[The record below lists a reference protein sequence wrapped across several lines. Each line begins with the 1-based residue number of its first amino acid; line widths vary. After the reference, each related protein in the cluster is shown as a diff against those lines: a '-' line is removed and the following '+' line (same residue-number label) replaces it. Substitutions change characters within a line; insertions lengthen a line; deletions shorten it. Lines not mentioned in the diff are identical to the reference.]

1 MIYLTIFGYGLAL
14 VGAVSWQ
21 TVNLQRGGPLRVWC
35 GALVVALIWYQNVG
49 IAADPTHWAQAPVP
63 SSAGTWD
70 AANTSY
76 IPINRRTHSAVH
88 VRAWLRLPRPCTHNR

>member
-49 IAADPTHWAQAPVP
+49 IAADPVP
-63 SSAGTWD
+63 L
-70 AANTSY
+70 
-76 IPINRRTHSAVH
+76 
-88 VRAWLRLPRPCTHNR
+88 AWLAYALGSSTGAVLGGHLGRR